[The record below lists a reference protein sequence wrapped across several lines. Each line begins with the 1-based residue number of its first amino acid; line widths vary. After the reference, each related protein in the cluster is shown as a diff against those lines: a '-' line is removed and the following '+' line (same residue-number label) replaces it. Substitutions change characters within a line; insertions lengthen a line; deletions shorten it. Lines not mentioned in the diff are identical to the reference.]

1 MNFSLSLE
9 NKFLNENNY
18 YFNTKHFLLYTN
30 IRFSFFFK
38 RNSSL
43 LKEREMQESNI
54 YSIWFS
60 ILSSPFHFVFGNL
73 SFAWTVY
80 NNVFS
85 VISPSLLLFQID
97 DRKDVCLVA
106 VAPPIEK
113 WLSFFFSQLLTYQQ
127 FNFVLFFVWWFSSPS
142 FIYY

>member
-1 MNFSLSLE
+1 
-9 NKFLNENNY
+9 
-18 YFNTKHFLLYTN
+18 
-30 IRFSFFFK
+30 
-38 RNSSL
+38 
-43 LKEREMQESNI
+43 MQESNI

-97 DRKDVCLVA
+97 YRKDVCLVA

-113 WLSFFFSQLLTYQQ
+113 LQRLSTQSFFGSFLSISAVSLL
-127 FNFVLFFVWWFSSPS
+127 
-142 FIYY
+142 

>member
-1 MNFSLSLE
+1 MIGMRH
-9 NKFLNENNY
+9 LNSKDGFDFHSI
-18 YFNTKHFLLYTN
+18 YFVQ
-30 IRFSFFFK
+30 FFYAVASHL
-38 RNSSL
+38 R
-43 LKEREMQESNI
+43 
-54 YSIWFS
+54 
-60 ILSSPFHFVFGNL
+60 
-73 SFAWTVY
+73 
-80 NNVFS
+80 
-85 VISPSLLLFQID
+85 LLLFQID